1 MKRHFIGF
9 YLCSEEL
16 IDKRILAS
24 ERIENSSLKTVDF
37 IDQRDNSLVLRICPE
52 EKSRLANLSRLSL
65 SHLLI
70 MVL

>member
-1 MKRHFIGF
+1 MKRHFLGS

-52 EKSRLANLSRLSL
+52 EKSRSRLSL